1 MTSSAGA
8 APPFSSAG
16 YSGGIS
22 PSPSGGGSPLAGG
35 DLSRAPASGDYSP
48 AAARQSSWNAAAPCA
63 AHPVTPTAAATAVPF
78 GAASGSPAPP
88 PPPPS
93 ASPAHPSAAAPA
105 FGGGGAAAAPAVPAW
120 TPEKFHVVHKVF
132 GASNV
137 SKMLQDIPVAQRED
151 AVASLEYEAQ
161 ARLRDPVYG
170 CVGVICLLQ
179 KWAPPPSP
187 LFVFRDPGTSRFL
200 PSLLIPI
207 VSPLAPLPHCVKQ
220 KEMVA
225 LQEQLKDIEA
235 SSLSSS
241 PNATHSSTIS
251 GDGAMYGIESSAAAV
266 PSVGAAREE
275 GGEC

>member
-48 AAARQSSWNAAAPCA
+48 AAARQSSWNGMSFPPAANDYGAQRTTTPVGSPTPPFAPPAAPAAAPCA

-105 FGGGGAAAAPAVPAW
+105 FGGGGAAAAPA
-120 TPEKFHVVHKVF
+120 PEKFHVVHKVF

-170 CVGVICLLQ
+170 CVGVICLL
-179 KWAPPPSP
+179 
-187 LFVFRDPGTSRFL
+187 
-200 PSLLIPI
+200 
-207 VSPLAPLPHCVKQ
+207 Q

>member
-1 MTSSAGA
+1 MKKPGK
-8 APPFSSAG
+8 
-16 YSGGIS
+16 GINVIKCS
-22 PSPSGGGSPLAGG
+22 T
-35 DLSRAPASGDYSP
+35 
-48 AAARQSSWNAAAPCA
+48 W
-63 AHPVTPTAAATAVPF
+63 
-78 GAASGSPAPP
+78 
-88 PPPPS
+88 
-93 ASPAHPSAAAPA
+93 
-105 FGGGGAAAAPAVPAW
+105 
-120 TPEKFHVVHKVF
+120 KFHEVHKVF

-137 SKMLQDIPVAQRED
+137 SKMLQRGEGKCKRQEKIFVVLRLRLCEDSVSSREDIPVAQREDAAASLEYEAQATLKETRHPGGPEGGCSGQSGDIPVAQRED

-179 KWAPPPSP
+179 K
-187 LFVFRDPGTSRFL
+187 
-200 PSLLIPI
+200 
-207 VSPLAPLPHCVKQ
+207 
-220 KEMVA
+220 EMVA

-251 GDGAMYGIESSAAAV
+251 GNGAMYGIESSAAAV

>member
-48 AAARQSSWNAAAPCA
+48 AAARQSSWNGMSFPPAANDYGAQRTTTPVGSPTPPFAPPAAPAAAPCA

-105 FGGGGAAAAPAVPAW
+105 FGGGGAAAAPADIPVAQREDAAARHPGG
-120 TPEKFHVVHKVF
+120 PE
-132 GASNV
+132 GGCSGQ
-137 SKMLQDIPVAQRED
+137 SGDIPVAQRED

-170 CVGVICLLQ
+170 CVGVICLL
-179 KWAPPPSP
+179 
-187 LFVFRDPGTSRFL
+187 
-200 PSLLIPI
+200 
-207 VSPLAPLPHCVKQ
+207 Q